1 MSYNSRCSC
10 VRSDQCHA
18 HIPRSCICSLETVRL
33 DHEAERLCWC
43 RTSNAGTDVHGP
55 TEPVPQHPS
64 NTSRDA
70 AVLTDFDRRC
80 HLSRKVY
87 ETQERLDRNVG
98 GQRAIQ
104 MSDYPRSP
112 HSPPLL
118 PVSSLRA
125 TAGRETNCSPQE
137 AWPHLVLWVQ
147 LVVMLD

>member
-70 AVLTDFDRRC
+70 AVLTDLTGDAIDLEKYTRLRRGSIEM
-80 HLSRKVY
+80 LVDK
-87 ETQERLDRNVG
+87 ER
-98 GQRAIQ
+98 
-104 MSDYPRSP
+104 YK
-112 HSPPLL
+112 
-118 PVSSLRA
+118 
-125 TAGRETNCSPQE
+125 
-137 AWPHLVLWVQ
+137 
-147 LVVMLD
+147 